1 MALGDRKKKM
11 ETVSIRPGTVTT
23 QFDAAN
29 YIESLE
35 DAADYLNIALEAGDA
50 DEVADAVGVICR
62 ALTRSDEGGL
72 KALAEAVGLSR
83 SALYQSF
90 TLGGNPRLKTLLV
103 LMNHLGIGFR
113 ALPIDSG
120 EASTALEAV

>member
-1 MALGDRKKKM
+1 M
-11 ETVSIRPGTVTT
+11 ETVNLKPDIVTT

-29 YIESLE
+29 YINSLE
-35 DAADYLNIALEAGDA
+35 DAADYLNIALESGDT

-62 ALTRSDEGGL
+62 ALTKSDEGGL
-72 KALAEAVGLSR
+72 KALAQAVGLSR

-103 LMNHLGIGFR
+103 LMNYLGIGLR
-113 ALPIDSG
+113 ALPIENG
-120 EASTALEAV
+120 ETLKALEAV